1 VGEEVGRK
9 KETKRKGI
17 ANSKLFEE
25 ASLIDLGFLI
35 SYFLDQVW
43 NRTNIEIT
51 RGKPPKFKSTHS
63 FTYYLINRLHI
74 NLWEEENM
82 LLLVLLSTLES
93 MH

>member
-17 ANSKLFEE
+17 ANSNLFEE

-35 SYFLDQVW
+35 SCSLDQVW
-43 NRTNIEIT
+43 NGTNIEIT

-63 FTYYLINRLHI
+63 FTY
-74 NLWEEENM
+74 
-82 LLLVLLSTLES
+82 
-93 MH
+93 